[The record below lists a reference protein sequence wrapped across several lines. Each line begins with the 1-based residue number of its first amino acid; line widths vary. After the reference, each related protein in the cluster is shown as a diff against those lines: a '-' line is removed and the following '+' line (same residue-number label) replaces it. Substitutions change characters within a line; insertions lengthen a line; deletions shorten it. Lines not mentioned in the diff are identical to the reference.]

1 MTNEIWKEIP
11 RYKCLYE
18 VSTLGR
24 VRSIKRKKPHLMHLY
39 HNKKGYIQCD
49 LLKEKNGKRRH
60 ERVHILVAETFIPN
74 PKNKP
79 TVNHINEIKD
89 DNRIENLEW
98 ATYSEQQQKGTVR
111 QRISESLKRHFTELN
126 KYQN

>member
-11 RYKCLYE
+11 RYKGLYE
-18 VSTLGR
+18 VSSLGR
-24 VRSIKRKKPHLMHLY
+24 VRSIKRNKPHLMCLLHD
-39 HNKKGYIQCD
+39 KKGYIRCD
-49 LLKEKNGKRRH
+49 LLKGKNGKRRH

-74 PKNKP
+74 PENKP

-98 ATYSEQQQKGTVR
+98 ATYKEQIQKGTVR
-111 QRISESLKRHFTELN
+111 QRISESVKRRFTELN